1 MREEKGSPRESCD
14 VSIIYKIIENYLYNI
29 EKKMLPKLAKIK
41 KFSIKKT
48 NKLRNSKKAL
58 KKAAYL
64 ARICLAMPNKL
75 AIANRKK
82 KP

>member
-41 KFSIKKT
+41 KFSIKK
-48 NKLRNSKKAL
+48 N
-58 KKAAYL
+58 
-64 ARICLAMPNKL
+64 
-75 AIANRKK
+75 
-82 KP
+82 